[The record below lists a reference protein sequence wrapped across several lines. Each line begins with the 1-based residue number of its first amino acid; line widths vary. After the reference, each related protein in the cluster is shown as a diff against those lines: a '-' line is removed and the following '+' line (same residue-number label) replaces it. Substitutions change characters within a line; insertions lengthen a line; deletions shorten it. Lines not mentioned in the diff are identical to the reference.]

1 MVAHVWYAEAVMLGL
16 IGTVLGSIVGVAGG
30 LLGTWMS
37 IRNMP
42 RGEQRSFMA
51 RMAVVG
57 WIGALGFC
65 VALLLI
71 PTSWNGFLWLVY
83 VPGLFI
89 FIRHVNRGS
98 VRAP

>member
-1 MVAHVWYAEAVMLGL
+1 MLGL
-16 IGTVLGSIVGVAGG
+16 IGAVVGSIVGVAGG

-37 IRNMP
+37 IRNLS
-42 RGEQRSFMA
+42 RGEQMSFMA

-57 WIGALGFC
+57 WMGAVGFC

-71 PTSWNGFLWLVY
+71 PTPWNVCLWLVY

>member
-1 MVAHVWYAEAVMLGL
+1 MLGL
-16 IGTVLGSIVGVAGG
+16 IGAVVGSIVGVGGG

-37 IRNMP
+37 IRNLP
-42 RGEQRSFMA
+42 RGEQRSFMV

-57 WIGALGFC
+57 WMGAVGFC
-65 VALLLI
+65 VVLLLI
-71 PTSWNGFLWLVY
+71 PTPWNVCLWLVY